1 LEGNYVASSLIPGVY
16 KVQLLVRSLNINNP
30 IKGEVAFFLH
40 DSFPSEIVFTLA
52 NNNKAEIT
60 ISAYEAFVAGSRLE
74 DGTELELDLNK
85 VKGFPEG
92 FYWKA

>member
-1 LEGNYVASSLIPGVY
+1 MVGAPVPLIYCFYFLDPPYLADRKKLCPVY
-16 KVQLLVRSLNINNP
+16 
-30 IKGEVAFFLH
+30 
-40 DSFPSEIVFTLA
+40 
-52 NNNKAEIT
+52 KAEIT